1 MPELI
6 DYRIAVSKHVPL
18 AFKVP
23 AVPPLR
29 PYLAEIGE
37 EWNELY
43 RVPVGHHCPIPT
55 RGDLAPGVVLD
66 GNPSDML
73 KPRVKD
79 VTAKDVGE
87 DGREY
92 LVRVAQIHRFEEL
105 NNGDD

>member
-1 MPELI
+1 MSELI
-6 DYRIAVSKHVPL
+6 DYRVAVSKRVPL
-18 AFKVP
+18 MFKAEV
-23 AVPPLR
+23 VEPLR
-29 PYLAEIGE
+29 SFRTEIGE

-92 LVRVAQIHRFEEL
+92 LVRVAQIHRFRS
-105 NNGDD
+105 